1 MSRRS
6 PMGKNDSSWDALI
19 RNSTRSSFHRLASC
33 SRRCIAFCRPIANH
47 IAAIPPVATGGCMSK
62 KFPEGPN
69 PMNTKWSRWKTILTC
84 AFLSLAIVL
93 CDARAASALPTGKV
107 MAIPAF
113 ARKYGLPCSAC
124 HTAWPELNNFG
135 QVFRDN
141 GYQLMNDRDSPI
153 WQNPSYFPISFRI
166 TPNWHRESTNNQA
179 FDAVPGSGDLGGI
192 GTVTQSGFD
201 LCGMDLWSAG
211 TLYKN
216 ISFTILPSSDP
227 TAVGQFELDNLISE
241 KRMLFLSDN
250 GGFYQIYH
258 FNDPNDINNFGYGD
272 NQIGVELAGHSANS
286 YTRYSVAFLSSN
298 EGGVGFTTDVV
309 PGAPPSGRSYDVNF
323 AFSQAFNAPG
333 PAGESGFGLER
344 IGAFAIVG
352 QRPTYYQTA
361 GDGSGPSSAVPLVG
375 LGNKPFYR
383 IGVAGDLSYK
393 NLELLPLFM
402 YGHDNPYLGIPG
414 LPSTQPLPLGAQA
427 PTFYGGFLEAH
438 YYFNPQNVALARFEQ
453 INVGQQAFS
462 NIGNGSSSNGNITGY
477 TFGYRWYPIM
487 FSRAGVALD
496 WEYSRIRTIGENPLS
511 GDGSG
516 VVANPTAA
524 TWSNSI
530 FFGIDFDF

>member
-1 MSRRS
+1 
-6 PMGKNDSSWDALI
+6 
-19 RNSTRSSFHRLASC
+19 
-33 SRRCIAFCRPIANH
+33 
-47 IAAIPPVATGGCMSK
+47 MSK
-62 KFPEGPN
+62 KFGEGVN
-69 PMNTKWSRWKTILTC
+69 PMNRKWSRSKTILTC
-84 AFLSLAIVL
+84 VFLVLAIVL
-93 CDARAASALPTGKV
+93 CDARAVSALPTGK
-107 MAIPAF
+107 AIALPMF

-166 TPNWHRESTNNQA
+166 TPNWHRESTNNQVV
-179 FDAVPGSGDLGGI
+179 DTVPGSGLSDGL
-192 GTVTQSGFD
+192 GTVTQAGFD
-201 LCGMDLWSAG
+201 LSGMDLWSGG

-216 ISFTILPSSDP
+216 ISFILLPSSDS
-227 TAVGQFELDNLISE
+227 TAVWHFESAFIRFDNLHGSPWFNIKFGRFELDNLISE
-241 KRMLFLSDN
+241 KRMLFLSSN

-258 FNDPNDINNFGYGD
+258 FNDPNDSNNFGYGD

-286 YTRYSVAFLSSN
+286 YTRYSVSFLSSN

-309 PGAPPSGRSYDVNF
+309 PGGFPSNRSYDVNF

-344 IGAFAIVG
+344 VGAFAIVG
-352 QRPTYYQTA
+352 QRPTYYQTT
-361 GDGSGPSSAVPLVG
+361 GDGSGNAVPLVG

-402 YGHDNPYLGIPG
+402 YGHDNPYLGVQG
-414 LPSTQPLPLGAQA
+414 LPSTLPLPPGAQA

-453 INVGQQAFS
+453 VNVGQQAFS
-462 NIGNGSSSNGNITGY
+462 NIGNGSSSNGNITAL

-487 FSRAGVALD
+487 FSRAGVAFD
-496 WEYSRIRTIGENPLS
+496 WEYSRVRTIGQEPIS

-516 VVANPTAA
+516 TVANPFNPV
-524 TWSNSI
+524 WSNSI